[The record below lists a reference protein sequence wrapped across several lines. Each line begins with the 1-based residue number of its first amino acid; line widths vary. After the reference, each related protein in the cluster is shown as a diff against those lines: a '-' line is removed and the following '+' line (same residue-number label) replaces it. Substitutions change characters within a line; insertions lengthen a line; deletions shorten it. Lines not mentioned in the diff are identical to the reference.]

1 MFDYHLHTTV
11 SFDGIS
17 NSQEMAQAAL
27 SAGLKEICFTDH
39 LDYEDD
45 PVKPPRLFTMEEYS
59 KAYDHLEVPG
69 LIIRKGFEFGLTTWN
84 QKELRSFLEKRPF
97 DFIIGSVHFVDGYDP
112 YDERYWEGKSVETAF
127 RRYLE
132 ETLACVEAQDDFD
145 IMGHLTYVCK
155 SVHNPTHKHIR
166 YEDYREITDEILRVL
181 VKKGKGME
189 INSSGVDRAGDFLP
203 SAEFLRRFHELGG
216 EIITIGSDAHSVD
229 RVGQYHKEALEIVKD
244 IFGHVCTFENRKPIF
259 HKL

>member
-11 SFDGIS
+11 SFDGID
-17 NSQEMAQAAL
+17 NSRDMAQAAV

-39 LDYEDD
+39 LDYEND
-45 PVKPPRLFTMEEYS
+45 PAKAPNLFTMEEYS
-59 KAYDHLEVPG
+59 EAYDHLELPG
-69 LIIRKGFEFGLTTWN
+69 LTIRKGFEFGLTTWN
-84 QKELRSFLEKRPF
+84 QKELKGFLDKRPF

-112 YDERYWEGKSVETAF
+112 YDERYWEGKSAEEAF

-132 ETLACVEAQDDFD
+132 GTLDCVKVHEDFD
-145 IMGHLTYVCK
+145 VLGHLTYVCK
-155 SVHNPTHKHIR
+155 SVHNPTHRHIQFR
-166 YEDYREITDEILRVL
+166 DYQEITDEILRIL

-189 INSSGVDRAGDFLP
+189 INSSGVDRTGDFLP
-203 SAEFLRRFHELGG
+203 TAEFLRRFRELGG

-229 RVGQYHKEALEIVKD
+229 RVGQYHKEALDIVKD
-244 IFGHVCTFENRKPIF
+244 IFGYVCTFENRKPIF